1 MEEQIKEENVNKK
14 GNSIIIIILCLL
26 VLGLGGFIVY
36 DKFISSDS
44 DTENVEKKD
53 DSKKDKEEE
62 EKIDLSN
69 VPEVDSKCTFEY
81 SIEDYNNE
89 NPRNLVES
97 CAGQAKYI
105 INDVVVDGKKINVQ
119 AIEGCDDSRLISENI
134 KMADESQTGLF
145 INGVKYASLYSE
157 FAWKNNK
164 IKEIFVR
171 NNLLFVHLDGGDDV
185 FGYTDIL
192 VFDKN
197 GKKTYK
203 LTDHVQIG
211 TNNSISRST
220 IRVLDDNSITFDL
233 GTHGN
238 VTKYIVKYSNGKF
251 EEPVVV
257 NE

>member
-1 MEEQIKEENVNKK
+1 M
-14 GNSIIIIILCLL
+14 
-26 VLGLGGFIVY
+26 
-36 DKFISSDS
+36 
-44 DTENVEKKD
+44 
-53 DSKKDKEEE
+53 
-62 EKIDLSN
+62 
-69 VPEVDSKCTFEY
+69 
-81 SIEDYNNE
+81 
-89 NPRNLVES
+89 
-97 CAGQAKYI
+97 
-105 INDVVVDGKKINVQ
+105 
-119 AIEGCDDSRLISENI
+119 
-134 KMADESQTGLF
+134 
-145 INGVKYASLYSE
+145 
-157 FAWKNNK
+157 
-164 IKEIFVR
+164 
-171 NNLLFVHLDGGDDV
+171 FVHLDGGDDV

-238 VTKYIVKYSNGKF
+238 VTKYIVKFSNGKF